1 MKDFLFIAGAA
12 YLFGALTH
20 GLLWIGQTLAAWF
33 TGHV

>member
-1 MKDFLFIAGAA
+1 MKAFLFVASAA

-20 GLLWIGQTLAAWF
+20 GLLWIGQTLAAWL